1 MSTQKLLIGAALS
14 AAMLS
19 YAAMAEQQPL
29 QISVTAN
36 IPTDSFYV
44 QPLAD
49 WHLKDQTL
57 SWDPRR
63 EVLKPVNNMLDMKST
78 IGAIQGYLEAPAE
91 LYGSGSDKIPM
102 VVEINDQPMKVGV
115 AKKAQIL
122 TATQAKDISRLNLN
136 ISAPKPEAGF
146 KPGRYSG
153 SVNLM
158 FESVAPTQGN

>member
-1 MSTQKLLIGAALS
+1 MFTRKFLLGAAVS

-19 YAAMAEQQPL
+19 GAAMAEQQPL
-29 QISVTAN
+29 QINVTAN

-49 WHLKDQTL
+49 WHLRDQAL
-57 SWDPRR
+57 SWDARR
-63 EVLKPVNNMLDMKST
+63 EILQPVSNMLDMKST

-91 LYGSGSDKIPM
+91 LYGNGNGEKIPM
-102 VVEINDQPMKVGV
+102 VVKINEQAMEVG
-115 AKKAQIL
+115 AGKKAQIL
-122 TATQAKDISRLNLN
+122 TATQARDISRVNLS
-136 ISAPKPEAGF
+136 IAAPTPASGF

-158 FESVAPTQGN
+158 FESVAPAGN